1 MAPNLYQVV
10 TDPITIANLE
20 RQLDQWVSKIPFS
33 PIKSFSR
40 GVNRRVVLEYACFR
54 ATVKSQI
61 ETRWFESH
69 EQPYRGEALPI
80 NPKSKNQFDI
90 WAIHFNVAADF
101 VEHKRSQIL
110 SDTKEAGICDSCR
123 GKGDVDCGS
132 CRGCGKVQCGS
143 CRGSGHEKKERTIPY
158 VAVCNNCHGS
168 GVSAGRN
175 RCLTCRG
182 GGSENKTRRE
192 EYFSPCS
199 RCGTTG
205 QVTCSGCSGRGLV
218 RCDRCDG
225 YGKVLRYISAE
236 QEEKPST
243 TSAMYIAT
251 QLPKFKKKLSPV
263 SGVSSINGPNI
274 FEQDELNRIKKFD
287 FQGAPAEVVLLP
299 LIDTCRSGHVGQV
312 VRQKVEIKNSSVF
325 EYQYN
330 ANGNSYAIY
339 INLTTGVI
347 EDVNGPIQKLIN
359 DSNAEASRLF
369 KRGQL
374 GEAYLVNMRCLCMDE
389 ASDDEKALRSSILNR
404 LSFHYC
410 CTGVFASIVFS
421 CAFSVIKY
429 HHDGG
434 KNTSSSWSTAILSVV
449 FSFLV
454 IISLARYQAIL
465 VQPRFAYSFSIL
477 IGYIYSCL
485 FDMLEVQLYF
495 ETDAH
500 VGRVIMFLFIIAI
513 TLTVMGFR
521 LQDRKVFTSIES
533 SQWMKTGD
541 VQKIENYIKSL
552 KPNQIPQKPLI
563 GLSVICVIATVIIV
577 YLKFN
582 SQ

>member
-1 MAPNLYQVV
+1 MVPNLYQVV

-40 GVNRRVVLEYACFR
+40 GANRRGILEYACFR
-54 ATVKSQI
+54 ATVTSQI

-69 EQPYRGEALPI
+69 EQPYRGEPLPI
-80 NPKSKNQFDI
+80 NPKSEDQFDI
-90 WAIHFNVAADF
+90 WAIYFDVAADF

-132 CRGCGKVQCGS
+132 CRGCGKVRCGS

-218 RCDRCDG
+218 RCGRCDG

-251 QLPKFKKKLSPV
+251 QLPKFKKKAI
-263 SGVSSINGPNI
+263 SG
-274 FEQDELNRIKKFD
+274 F
-287 FQGAPAEVVLLP
+287 
-299 LIDTCRSGHVGQV
+299 
-312 VRQKVEIKNSSVF
+312 
-325 EYQYN
+325 
-330 ANGNSYAIY
+330 
-339 INLTTGVI
+339 
-347 EDVNGPIQKLIN
+347 
-359 DSNAEASRLF
+359 
-369 KRGQL
+369 
-374 GEAYLVNMRCLCMDE
+374 
-389 ASDDEKALRSSILNR
+389 
-404 LSFHYC
+404 
-410 CTGVFASIVFS
+410 
-421 CAFSVIKY
+421 
-429 HHDGG
+429 
-434 KNTSSSWSTAILSVV
+434 W
-449 FSFLV
+449 
-454 IISLARYQAIL
+454 
-465 VQPRFAYSFSIL
+465 RF
-477 IGYIYSCL
+477 
-485 FDMLEVQLYF
+485 
-495 ETDAH
+495 
-500 VGRVIMFLFIIAI
+500 
-513 TLTVMGFR
+513 
-521 LQDRKVFTSIES
+521 
-533 SQWMKTGD
+533 
-541 VQKIENYIKSL
+541 
-552 KPNQIPQKPLI
+552 
-563 GLSVICVIATVIIV
+563 
-577 YLKFN
+577 
-582 SQ
+582 